1 MATLRIELQVR
12 DYELWRNAFEKD
24 AAGRERS
31 GAQGYR
37 IFRPAEQDHVVM
49 LDIDFGSAAEAGAF
63 LNTLRTKV
71 WPSSEKSPAKMG
83 EAKTLILEMVEA
95 REY

>member
-12 DYELWRNAFEKD
+12 DYELWKSAFEKD

-31 GAQGYR
+31 GARGYR

-49 LDIDFGSAAEAGAF
+49 LDIDFGSVDEAGAF

-71 WPSSEKSPAKMG
+71 WPSPEKSPAKMG
-83 EAKTLILEMVEA
+83 EAKTHILEMVEA

>member
-12 DYELWRNAFEKD
+12 DYELWRSAFEKD

-31 GAQGYR
+31 GARGYR
-37 IFRPAEQDHVVM
+37 IFRPAEQDHEVM
-49 LDIDFGSAAEAGAF
+49 LDIDFDSVAEAGAF
-63 LNTLRTKV
+63 LDTLRTKV
-71 WPSSEKSPAKMG
+71 WPSPEKSPAKIG
-83 EAKTLILEMVEA
+83 EAKTHILEMVEA